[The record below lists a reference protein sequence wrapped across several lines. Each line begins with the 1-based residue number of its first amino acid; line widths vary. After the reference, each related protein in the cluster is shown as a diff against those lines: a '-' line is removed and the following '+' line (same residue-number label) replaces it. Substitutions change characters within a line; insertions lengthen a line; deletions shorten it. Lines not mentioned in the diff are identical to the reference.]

1 MTSEISM
8 KFSGKMCLMIML
20 KVTKKQDFN
29 SSLENTALEKPQEE
43 CQLTSPQ
50 LTF

>member
-1 MTSEISM
+1 
-8 KFSGKMCLMIML
+8 ML

-43 CQLTSPQ
+43 CQIDLPPTNLLRVNSD
-50 LTF
+50 LNVVTAK